1 MKLGIKKQ
9 QKVKLA
15 DPWLINIKKAEV
27 VRQRLYEIELQNK
40 RRAELY
46 ENRKKQEA
54 KRIDELRRQQ
64 LEQEQKDKQQSVEE
78 QNAVVNNRSNINE
91 ESYEVDSEKKQRER
105 SEQFFKDYADSLYN
119 DSIKQKEKEAQSI
132 REQIDTANRTT
143 PNNLADPFASAAVQ
157 QHQLDTLNKQL
168 ADVEKQLSD
177 LKEQKAEYYQNT
189 TRMTNPSQLRS
200 DFIASA
206 FYNSDFY
213 KAAERKEQQAKIAY
227 DEDKKNHGYWDRLY
241 KLNGASIE
249 KYKKLRKSYAD
260 AYVEKIDLLD
270 KMGEI
275 ERWVGLNGLPER
287 IDQLPSHLRG
297 YANEL
302 FKYKDDKGETKNLLN
317 NSDFRTQFYE
327 YTVVNEDEFGAI
339 AKSNESKKNNEIDEE
354 TLKQDI
360 QNYRIMQEEFKAIA
374 KSEHEE
380 KDRSKYGF
388 TKGNAYLQ
396 MGATIDKNVNGSGA
410 TNEDILASKYGTA
423 ADILERAL
431 ERKQISDRITKVN
444 SYGKLVSVPVNI
456 VSSLYD
462 KIVNENTYTMGLK
475 DMHSDLGIV
484 QVAKKYNSGANLN
497 PAEKAVL
504 NSAAIENIYNSSYTA
519 QEDTKSY
526 LWPNVGWESL
536 GYMLDFMLTRGQ
548 LTSLRT
554 GARAATKGIGK
565 YLAKKAEEYVAKNGV
580 RRLTKKLV
588 SGSAKILEKQGV
600 KNSAKVVDRFVAD
613 ALYSG
618 FLSNTLG
625 MTKTISNAAKEISRS
640 VQGHEDSSG
649 RMVIDQVGDT
659 NFEKAMVLA
668 EKRNWVENFS
678 EMLGEVGIGKFL
690 VKGAKKVPGLSS
702 IVNKVESKIDEFLYT
717 QAVKDAED
725 MLKYGMQKMFK
736 PKWYKPYNNVYMK
749 NVLKAG
755 QYHGFFGEVMEEYY
769 GIAINHMLGSQER
782 KAKEGES
789 AIESWWNDTL
799 ESSVDIFGG
808 ILFSTGLLGA
818 FGQVR
823 AVKNHH
829 KYREAEQRLEQKFGK
844 KDASEI
850 RKQMLFADEQHI
862 SGIVG
867 RLLHQNKDDREAQVA
882 LLDYY
887 GRLTSLRGAI
897 LAEDVVKKR
906 VNDFSSNIKREAFDQ
921 GFELG
926 DYRSKRVWDSVAEI
940 AKARAEESIAK
951 TLPKDEASDLNI
963 DKFIEDNGGI
973 DGTINLMLNFSETYS
988 KKDIQNVLS
997 YINSKHLIDGFYN
1010 KLSFTIADRAQTSI
1024 RHIDNLINNEEY
1036 AIVPVKLKD
1045 GRILNHISGDLQ
1057 VIAGTDLV
1065 LTDKKELDYDKY
1077 VALGDYYKPKVILA
1091 DDNGTRTVYDIEELE
1106 GARVMSPV
1114 DPDILKQKRY
1124 KEAYNELTNTQEEY
1138 LEKFGTNVGDT
1149 FVTHDGKKVTVL
1161 GSSIHRDKEGV
1172 AISSRSGITYS
1183 ISNADGSDLRVEHV
1197 NNPED
1202 FKKFV
1207 EESDRQKALNITGY
1221 LTDLAN
1227 QQLQFY
1233 AGDDWET
1240 PLPGEETT
1248 EAQSIAQNE
1257 QEVPEEPAEGSVVIG
1272 GTTTVDNGQAVT
1284 QIPEDGTTS
1293 EQKQPKDNKPEDN
1306 KQPETKPEQKSDEP
1320 KNVADN
1326 APIVTGDGVVPVTKA
1341 QANTTQPTIQNNA
1354 NTNIPGAKSAQ
1365 SSKTTDPQQKAID
1378 HLNKTINEYADKK
1391 KGVTGFHYLIEE
1403 NGKQRLYR
1411 RVHTVI
1417 GNRRK
1422 NENTD
1427 VTKDGST
1434 ANTLFKQMIAEYE
1447 ALTDPT
1453 EKQIEDIILKGIA
1466 KAIEINEHQD
1476 DAEDETKRFTRN
1488 LGDGL
1493 YSKYIHNH
1501 KEDYKEA
1508 FIGVATILSE
1518 SEPGPSVIAG
1528 NIIDVISR
1536 EFFSADR
1543 TTDLNYEDPRLKITI
1558 DGVEYHIS
1566 DKHEGRTL
1574 VTEEAF
1580 GDIISQM
1587 QDCLDAY
1594 NTIGWKLITTP
1605 FTMSTSFQQ
1614 IDGTTIY
1621 VAGETDA
1628 IAVDQ
1633 DGELHIIDFKT
1644 YNYER
1649 TTKIYHDI
1657 QNPVFENGVLT
1668 TKTTSSQFFEK
1679 ETPAEEGHGYQRSSA
1694 VQYAMQIGMYKLMLT
1709 QIEKCPISG
1718 EVLMMGIHY
1727 NRIGGNAMFGQ
1738 DHIGSQFISIPGPVD
1753 PKMRYPNRIH
1763 LDGTCVDEDVKTAL
1777 QKIEHTYLTSVD
1789 ENFVR
1794 TMQAIEQMSID
1805 LSSEDRSG
1813 IDGDLIIEIDAFNE
1827 RLNEVRTSAHNV
1839 IADYDKAVVT
1849 QNVNVLISEAV
1860 SLQTRLNSARQEMQE
1875 RQAAY
1880 EKHKIE
1886 VEKYYED
1893 FDDSN
1898 IPIQLSIQLARVV
1911 YQFYQITN
1919 GNAGNIENISHSD
1932 EEFISFVNNM
1942 IEMRMLIDYCKING
1956 LNVDNENIAKFEK
1969 FEQNAKV
1976 NLFDQMGFDYEGV
1989 SGFTVDDTLDTSD
2002 MQKET
2007 VESSQVAGLIHHA
2020 EKYNNMT
2027 QSHAV
2032 DDESK
2037 MLTAVTHKP
2046 DFITNGEFYIQRN
2059 GSNGFQMVIVY
2070 DGVEYTPV
2078 DINIPHKG
2086 KELTSLGKKLRK
2098 SFDTA
2103 LSGGKTRIKLTS
2115 SSINR
2120 TPGIIRSVED
2130 NNLPVLLGDKIYDIE
2145 YSDNQ
2150 TQFCLTKTM
2159 VVNGKMCVVATTPN
2173 ANGDRSIVYSYNRKN
2188 SGSNPSI
2195 GTVVMMHTVP
2205 YEENAGKKPTIIPV
2219 NVMTSNIQPNDAELI
2234 TDILAGRYAK
2244 NGSSLSL
2251 DERLQSPFLQGN
2263 KTLPLTNLQVLEM
2276 LISYG
2281 TNDQVGEKQHVHIE
2295 HNNSGEV
2302 RITGFIEGQVKIDDK
2317 GNPIISH
2324 SDWFDLN
2331 KSIDRKHMI
2340 DYLTSNIRVRIS
2352 DTFMKI
2358 RFNFS
2363 ENRFPVEQLADA
2375 VEQSGGKLQFG
2386 NSSIKFTIDDFSK
2399 DVTTGKQ
2406 PISGL
2411 GWYIKNGFLTS
2422 PFAGYTDDPII
2433 GLNDDIEI
2441 DNTDEIV
2448 DAFGEDLLP
2457 HPETPVEGPVD
2468 GEGAEFVEESA
2479 DDSSE
2484 DESAG
2489 LMKQVTL
2496 QDVEESSIKLID
2508 ETEARERIREILGD
2522 VDVRFED
2529 DFLAMTHDSYVLG
2542 RCYANVIQLSRK
2554 GVSGIEYH
2562 EAFHRIVELL
2572 LTDKER
2578 AKIYKQFRTQYMK
2591 KGNEAITDKEL
2602 AERIADHFMYF
2613 MNNRKNAKIKWSWNI
2628 LKMFRS
2634 IKQWI
2639 DFYKAIGSFGL
2650 YRFYRSAAN
2659 GKFKNAK
2666 PTKEQIARF
2675 TAFANMD
2682 GGLNFQINGHDFKKI
2697 HNKHEFNVAKDSL
2710 MFILLHSSTQ
2720 TVRDDGSDISK
2731 AKTDIDTMLK
2741 SKALND
2747 ILTDKQITKNAK
2759 QILIELLGIKT
2770 GENGAA
2776 IRRMKVVNGKKT
2788 FDSYVREE
2796 GNNDWEAI
2804 KPYLIA
2810 NLNMYQMKATTSWS
2824 EYEEM
2829 SKRKDGQQKSPER
2842 KDFDKETTLD
2852 TEEESSKTESAGSAA
2867 TDGHTKNSDEFA
2879 QIDRASKR
2887 VKFFFSRIPS
2897 IYYANEKDKQGNL
2910 RRRPRWMVNE
2920 LGLPQFLDV
2929 RMSWN
2934 IALNDL
2940 HDVESPEE
2948 LYSRVRELAQQ
2959 DPMYE
2964 LMYKRLTPIV
2974 NAAFQIDENGHFIN
2988 NQTDVYADD
2997 AYGIFAQIYSVIKSS
3012 YTDKLVALT
3021 YNKGKGDEK
3030 KGATKIQSQT
3040 MQYMEREYRFRWSAA
3055 IASGELKY
3063 IAKNE
3068 AGEYVMRDGLTVKA
3082 FKTLADNFNNMYKLL
3097 NGDNVNFVV
3106 PIRTLKQE
3114 ENGKWTKEEIVP
3126 DKMNL
3131 ADDMHLD
3138 AIKKWFVDNLADL
3151 GIQISV
3157 SDLDYILKSDY
3168 GSTSATAFRD
3178 FLKAAHFSDG
3188 DKHPFTSIV
3197 EKITPSTEFSTL
3209 WSNEGVGSK
3218 NLVVKFISMLSR
3230 GKYNHDRSTVSLSAM
3245 TVANKKLYVISEN
3258 NFITS
3263 RLDELQRKQNDM
3275 LTWMSEDPYY
3285 MTKTEKV
3292 GQVEWKGSRI
3302 LSKLMNEVS
3311 SNKLKFVGVCG
3322 FKSDMD
3328 GSQGVEYTDQSEIE
3342 DYIMKY
3348 ALLAQGYIICPTLS
3362 DKTTYGAIQGA
3373 INTEENGDTWFG
3385 FNYYGGDNVIK
3396 SYYNALNR
3404 RTEIADGNK
3413 VYDSGTYVNGD
3424 LHIYFP
3430 EEVLKQHLQ
3439 YFETEYNS
3447 AVSVHDR
3454 MLSNDFDK
3462 EKDVVENVHQMTVK
3476 VNGVEYNVAQGARLS
3491 SFTGIIQTSDNPN
3504 EDGKFISFNKIKN
3517 EDGSFCSDNE
3527 NLNTAYTKFFS
3538 KSTQEKYAMI
3548 ERILSY
3554 QVQQELNRLMK
3565 NGCVSQNEDGTYK
3578 NEKLDIQKVEMI
3590 SKFIFGEKENV
3601 KALIAYVA
3609 DMTIK
3614 ANISQNE
3621 ISRIYYGN
3629 PASFKWKWDEN
3640 TGYISDETTDL
3651 FKRLGGLVSTGTDNF
3666 DNIPGVSKYY
3676 TVAEMDN
3683 DILESPQF
3691 NMFKTAN
3698 ETQSIRN
3705 AVIAKKL
3712 KDANIGIHDTLDK
3725 SNDAVIASI
3734 EEEVNN
3740 MSFEQQKSFLGEEV
3754 VNDILSVVAKQ
3765 TNKLGKIDVN
3775 DGATYITDEMC
3786 EILLKQVGAWDSSI
3800 RKAFDILRGKDKYS
3814 NADMRTLAEAY
3825 NKVYTTVIGTQKYTA
3840 YGQRPVTYIVD
3851 GKEHTVLETYY
3862 DKTALFPIFDCMA
3875 TGPLKLVLQKMR
3887 ENKDENGKA
3896 APVMM
3901 LKVHS
3906 ATKAGSKGRVNLDH
3920 KVLDKW
3926 NTPEGKKDFE
3936 SFRFNTYTQ
3945 RFSDIRRQFNTD
3957 PKEKE
3962 LMSYGT
3968 QAIKVVLASLIANQ
3982 KFDFQGEEKNAA
3994 EMVQIIMQAINH
4006 MCKIGSQE
4014 FLNKYI
4020 KNGQLDQE
4028 AFSKMLQRNL
4038 SDRDANDEII
4048 EAVSTVVKDGV
4059 KKMKAPLASLSGT
4072 NWIQSIVASM
4082 INKDVID
4089 VNTPGNAFYQRSV
4102 WGMQGITE
4110 DKLGDRYAINNG
4122 KPLQMIN
4129 EEGSM
4134 DCVLSIDYFNYLWE
4148 HMPRLK
4154 YQSFEVKKAWLIKNG
4169 IISGFR
4175 EDKNG
4180 DYYIIP
4186 TYPVGHEQHHPM
4198 VGEVRKIKEGENIA
4212 GFTRVSWHN
4221 AEANIVGYRI
4231 PTQAISSIHA
4241 LRCVDVLPVVRD
4253 TIVLPAEIT
4262 AITGSDK
4269 QYQCSNQYNI
4279 KNPFNC
4285 WKLLN
4290 QLRQPAAKTLR
4301 YTLVE

>member
-27 VRQRLYEIELQNK
+27 VRQKLYEIELQNK

-64 LEQEQKDKQQSVEE
+64 LEQEQKEKQQSVEE
-78 QNAVVNNRSNINE
+78 QNTVVNNRSNINE
-91 ESYEVDSEKKQRER
+91 EPYEVDSEKKQRER

-327 YTVVNEDEFGAI
+327 YTIVNEDEFGAI

-444 SYGKLVSVPVNI
+444 SYGKLISVPVNI

-462 KIVNENTYTMGLK
+462 KIVDENTYTMGLK

-536 GYMLDFMLTRGQ
+536 GFMLDFMLTRGQ

-580 RRLTKKLV
+580 SRLTKKLV

-702 IVNKVESKIDEFLYT
+702 LVNKVESKIDKFLYT
-717 QAVKDAED
+717 QAINDAED

-736 PKWYKPYNNVYMK
+736 PKWYKLYNNVYMK

-782 KAKEGES
+782 KTKEGES
-789 AIESWWNDTL
+789 AIESWWNDNL

-844 KDASEI
+844 KGASEI
-850 RKQMLFADEQHI
+850 RKQMLFADEQHM

-906 VNDFSSNIKREAFDQ
+906 VNDFSSKIEREAFDQ

-926 DYRSKRVWDSVAEI
+926 DYRSKKVWDSVAEI
-940 AKARAEESIAK
+940 AKARAEESIAR
-951 TLPKDEASDLNI
+951 TTPEDEQSDLNI

-973 DGTINLMLNFSETYS
+973 EGTINLMLNFSETYS
-988 KKDIQNVLS
+988 KEDVQNVLS
-997 YINSKHLIDGFYN
+997 YINSKHLINGFYN

-1024 RHIDNLINNEEY
+1024 RHIDNLINDEEY

-1045 GRILNHISGDLQ
+1045 GRILYHISGDLQ

-1077 VALGDYYKPKVILA
+1077 VALGDSYQPKVILA
-1091 DDNGTRTVYDIEELE
+1091 DKNGTRTVYDIEELE
-1106 GARVMSPV
+1106 GAIVMSPE
-1114 DPDILKQKRY
+1114 DPDIFKQKRY
-1124 KEAYNELTNTQEEY
+1124 KEAYNELTNAQEEY

-1202 FKKFV
+1202 FKKFI
-1207 EESDRQKALNITGY
+1207 EESDRQKALNITGH

-1248 EAQSIAQNE
+1248 EAQSVIQNE
-1257 QEVPEEPAEGSVVIG
+1257 HEVTEEPAEGSVVIG
-1272 GTTTVDNGQAVT
+1272 GTTTVDNGQAVA
-1284 QIPEDGTTS
+1284 QIPEDGTS
-1293 EQKQPKDNKPEDN
+1293 AEQKQPKDSKPEDD

-1326 APIVTGDGVVPVTKA
+1326 TPIVTGDGVVPATKA
-1341 QANTTQPTIQNNA
+1341 PANTTQPTIQNNA
-1354 NTNIPGAKSAQ
+1354 NTNTPGAKSAQ
-1365 SSKTTDPQQKAID
+1365 STKTTDPQQKAID

-1488 LGDGL
+1488 LGGDL
-1493 YSKYIHNH
+1493 YSKYIHNN

-1543 TTDLNYEDPRLKITI
+1543 TTDLDYKDPRLKITI

-1574 VTEEAF
+1574 VTKEAF
-1580 GDIISQM
+1580 GDIIHQM

-1605 FTMSTSFQQ
+1605 FTMNTSFQQ
-1614 IDGTTIY
+1614 LDGTTIY

-1709 QIEKCPISG
+1709 QIEKCPVSG

-1727 NRIGGNAMFGQ
+1727 NRIGGDAMFGS
-1738 DHIGSQFISIPGPVD
+1738 DHIGNQFISIPSPTD
-1753 PKMRYPNRIH
+1753 PKKRHPNRIH
-1763 LDGTCVDEDVKTAL
+1763 LDGTCVDENVKNAL
-1777 QKIEHTYLTSVD
+1777 QKIENTYLTSVD

-1794 TMQAIEQMSID
+1794 VMQAIEQMSIY

-1827 RLNEVRTSAHNV
+1827 RLNEVRTNAHNV
-1839 IADYDKAVVT
+1839 ITNYDKNIVR
-1849 QNVNVLISEAV
+1849 QNAEVLIPESV

-1880 EKHKIE
+1880 EKYKLE

-1898 IPIQLSIQLARVV
+1898 IPIQLSIQFARVV

-1942 IEMRMLIDYCKING
+1942 IEMRMLIDHCKING

-1989 SGFTVDDTLDTSD
+1989 SGFTVDDTLDTSG

-2037 MLTAVTHKP
+2037 MLTDVTHKS

-2086 KELTSLGKKLRK
+2086 KELTSLGKKLHK
-2098 SFDTA
+2098 SFDIA
-2103 LSGGKTRIKLTS
+2103 LSGGKTRVKLTS

-2120 TPGIIRSVED
+2120 TPGVIRSVEN
-2130 NNLPVLLGDKIYDIE
+2130 NNLPILLGDKIYDIE

-2188 SGSNPSI
+2188 SGSNPSV

-2251 DERLQSPFLQGN
+2251 DERLQSPFLQGS

-2331 KSIDRKHMI
+2331 KSIDRKKMI

-2363 ENRFPVEQLADA
+2363 ENRFPVEQLYDA

-2441 DNTDEIV
+2441 DNTDEVV

-2457 HPETPVEGPVD
+2457 HPEPPVEGTVD

-2496 QDVEESSIKLID
+2496 QDIEESSIKLID

-2591 KGNEAITDKEL
+2591 KGNEAVTDKEL

-2682 GGLNFQINGHDFKKI
+2682 GGLNFEINGHDFKNI

-2776 IRRMKVVNGKKT
+2776 IRRMKVVNGKKI

-2796 GNNDWEAI
+2796 GNNNWEAI

-2852 TEEESSKTESAGSAA
+2852 TEEESSKIESAGSAA

-2897 IYYANEKDKQGNL
+2897 IYYANEKDKNGDL

-2948 LYSRVRELAQQ
+2948 FYSRVRELAKQ

-3068 AGEYVMRDGLTVKA
+3068 AGEYIMRGDLTTKA
-3082 FKTLADNFNNMYKLL
+3082 FENLADQFDNMYKLL
-3097 NGDNVNFVV
+3097 DVGNVNFKV
-3106 PIRTLKQE
+3106 PIKILEQQKD
-3114 ENGKWTKEEIVP
+3114 GKWIKKEIDP
-3126 DKMNL
+3126 DMDL
-3131 ADDMHLD
+3131 ADNMHLD

-3178 FLKAAHFSDG
+3178 FLKAAHFSG
-3188 DKHPFTSIV
+3188 GGKHPFTSIV
-3197 EKITPSTEFSTL
+3197 RKITPSTEFSTL

-3263 RLDELQRKQNDM
+3263 RLDELQRKQNGVLNDV
-3275 LTWMSEDPYY
+3275 LTWMSKDPYY
-3285 MTKTEKV
+3285 MTKTEKA
-3292 GQVEWKGSRI
+3292 GQVEWKGSRV

-3413 VYDSGTYVNGD
+3413 VYDSGTYANGD

-3447 AVSVHDR
+3447 AVSVRDR
-3454 MLSNDFDK
+3454 MLSNNFDK
-3462 EKDVVENVHQMTVK
+3462 EKDAVENVHQMTVK
-3476 VNGVEYNVAQGARLS
+3476 VNGVEHNVAQGARLS

-3504 EDGKFISFNKIKN
+3504 EDGNFISFNKIKN
-3517 EDGSFCSDNE
+3517 EDGSFCSDTQ
-3527 NLNTAYTKFFS
+3527 NLNTAYTEFFS
-3538 KSTQEKYAMI
+3538 KDVKQKYAMI

-3554 QVQQELNRLMK
+3554 QVQQELNRLME

-3601 KALIAYVA
+3601 KALVAYVA

-3621 ISRIYYGN
+3621 MSRIYYGN
-3629 PASFKWKWDEN
+3629 PASFKWNWDEN

-3683 DILESPQF
+3683 DIFESPQF

-3712 KDANIGIHDTLDK
+3712 KDANIGIHDALDK
-3725 SNDAVIASI
+3725 SNAAIIASI

-3740 MSFEQQKSFLGEEV
+3740 MSFEQQKNFLGEEV

-3800 RKAFDILRGKDKYS
+3800 RKAFDILRGKDEYS

-3840 YGQRPVTYIVD
+3840 YGQRPVTYIVG

-3887 ENKDENGKA
+3887 ENKDENGNA

-3906 ATKAGSKGRVNLDH
+3906 ATKAGSKGRVNLDNT
-3920 KVLDKW
+3920 VLDRW

-4006 MCKIGSQE
+4006 MCQIGSQE

-4110 DKLGDRYAINNG
+4110 DKLGDKYAINNG

-4129 EEGSM
+4129 KEGSM

-4148 HMPRLK
+4148 YMPRLK

-4175 EDKNG
+4175 EDENG
-4180 DYYIIP
+4180 DHYIIP
-4186 TYPVGHEQHHPM
+4186 TYSVGHKQHHPM

-4269 QYQCSNQYNI
+4269 QY
-4279 KNPFNC
+4279 
-4285 WKLLN
+4285 
-4290 QLRQPAAKTLR
+4290 
-4301 YTLVE
+4301 